1 MSNPEKRIVMAK
13 VLAERWLREHAAP
26 EYRLTV
32 YCTGDEMV
40 RVPSLLRAF
49 RNGKTKLASVRL
61 DGNLGLNVG
70 FDHVIVWGTSRV
82 MMAGLDKWFRD
93 RGYETTG
100 VW

>member
-1 MSNPEKRIVMAK
+1 MAKRI
-13 VLAERWLREHAAP
+13 AERWLTEHTSP

-32 YCTGDEMV
+32 YVAGDEIA
-40 RVPSLLRAF
+40 RVPGILRAF
-49 RNGKTKLASVRL
+49 RNGKMRLASVSL

-70 FDHVIVWGTSRV
+70 FDHVTLWATSRT
-82 MMAGLDKWFRD
+82 MMAGLDKWFCD

>member
-1 MSNPEKRIVMAK
+1 MSDSGKRIVMAK
-13 VLAERWLREHAAP
+13 ALAERWLREHVSP

-32 YCTGDEMV
+32 YCAGDEMV

-49 RNGKTKLASVRL
+49 RNGKAKMASVRL

-70 FDHVIVWGTSRV
+70 FDHITVWGTSRT
-82 MMAGLDKWFRD
+82 MLAGLDKWFLD